1 LDIIDTNAEIGQY
14 SVSRIGRRT
23 KVEEN
28 SKINEVFEA
37 DIPDIVF
44 ILNDGNLTQMY
55 ENTAYYVSIGQPYSF
70 INQD

>member
-55 ENTAYYVSIGQPYSF
+55 ENTAYYVSIGQAYSF